1 MWRKLMGQK
10 IAASV
15 LVLACLALAP
25 AAAQSPSPDPLGTP
39 AGFSQEIRTVVTF
52 KIPDEVAQ
60 SLLPAGWTVSPI
72 AQGPAKGANLSAV
85 FAETLLGLGA
95 DGKPVGAPEP
105 FVVLSVPA
113 KSGQENAF
121 GIVVVYGG
129 AQAVPGYYRVGKPAR
144 VSIARSVQGQDLA
157 KTVEETWT
165 VAGEGGERLSLRLA
179 YEAGQPNR
187 GQFDSRN
194 VSAADPK
201 VRRNYRIDQG
211 SFVIRSPGSSIDR
224 AKAVS
229 VEASGGVLGKIFSG
243 PPEIVSVA
251 ALPWYARQMFVPT
264 VTD

>member
-1 MWRKLMGQK
+1 MRRL

-15 LVLACLALAP
+15 LALACLAPQAVLAP
-25 AAAQSPSPDPLGTP
+25 AAAQTPPPDPLGTP

-85 FAETLLGLGA
+85 FSETLLGLGA
-95 DGKPVGAPEP
+95 DGKPTGAPET
-105 FVVLSVPA
+105 FAVLSVPA

-129 AQAVPGYYRVGKPAR
+129 AQAVPGYYRTGKPAQ
-144 VSIARSVQGQDLA
+144 VALARSVQGQNAA
-157 KTVEETWT
+157 KTVEESWT
-165 VAGEGGERLSLRLA
+165 VTGEGGERLNLRIA

-187 GQFDSRN
+187 SQFDSRN

-201 VRRNYRIDQG
+201 VRRNYRVDQG
-211 SFVIRSPGSSIDR
+211 TFVIRSPGSSIDR
-224 AKAVS
+224 AKSVS
-229 VEASGGVLGKIFSG
+229 FEASGGVLGKIFSG
-243 PPEIVSVA
+243 TPEIVSIA